1 MATKTKKTK
10 RRMPKCNCMMDM
22 HHPELPTIAVLS
34 LVTAATHAVRNGY
47 DTDEDYV
54 LTGAVNA
61 LLHQCHIECEF
72 KDGQMTL
79 TYDGDAYRKAKK
91 SRR

>member
-1 MATKTKKTK
+1 
-10 RRMPKCNCMMDM
+10 
-22 HHPELPTIAVLS
+22 
-34 LVTAATHAVRNGY
+34 VRNGY